1 MQHRLFFTGRENDMD
16 QYIVDAFTDSV
27 FSGNQAAVCVMN
39 EWLSDELMQNIAKEN
54 NFSETAFTVKEGDS
68 YHLRWFTP
76 GGEIDFCGHATLG
89 TSFVILNF
97 YETDCSKVSFQT
109 QVGRL
114 SVQRRGDLFEMD
126 FPAYKLRK
134 IDVTDQMEDAIGVRP
149 LEAYID
155 RDLLL
160 VLPDAA
166 SVRNLAPDQ
175 VKLLTLDGLIT
186 AVTAPSDE
194 EKFDCVSRMFV
205 PKLGIPEDPV
215 TGSAHCM
222 VTPYWCGKLGKENL
236 TCFQASERTGIL
248 YTGLKGNRV
257 CVAGKAVLFSRG
269 TILEG

>member
-1 MQHRLFFTGRENDMD
+1 MK
-16 QYIVDAFTDSV
+16 QYIVDAFTDRP
-27 FSGNQAAVCVMN
+27 FFGNPAAVCVMDRWPS
-39 EWLSDELMQNIAKEN
+39 EESMMLLAMEN
-54 NFSETAFTVKEGDS
+54 NLSETAFIVKEPEG

-76 GGEIDFCGHATLG
+76 GTEIELCGHATLA
-89 TSFVILNF
+89 SAFVILTY
-97 YETDCSKVSFQT
+97 YEPGSQIVQFNT
-109 QVGRL
+109 L
-114 SVQRRGDLFEMD
+114 SGVLTVKRSDHLFEMD

-166 SVRNLAPDQ
+166 SVRNLIPDQ
-175 VKLLTLDGLIT
+175 EKLLTLDGLIT

-194 EKFDCVSRMFV
+194 EEFDCVSRMFV